1 MNRNT
6 ISSLA
11 LAILLA
17 GALAAGPARAQ
28 TTTDPT
34 VTTTDSRTTR
44 DYDDHDGFN
53 PGWLGL
59 LGLAGLMG
67 LKRRPAHDD
76 RDVRQG
82 RPAHV

>member
-1 MNRNT
+1 MNRNS

-11 LAILLA
+11 LAALLA
-17 GALAAGPARAQ
+17 GALAAGPAHAQ
-28 TTTDPT
+28 TTTDPN
-34 VTTTDSRTTR
+34 VTTTDTRTNR
-44 DYDDHDGFN
+44 AYDDHDGFN

-67 LKRRPAHDD
+67 LKRRPTRDEH
-76 RDVRQG
+76 DVRQG